1 MSDDYLRKCCKSEG
15 HGVLLKSVTSEY
27 KLYAFPPQ
35 GQILNTPLLESRNQF
50 FCS

>member
-27 KLYAFPPQ
+27 KLYAFPPPRA
-35 GQILNTPLLESRNQF
+35 NPKYATA
-50 FCS
+50 